1 MNKQFM
7 QILEQ
12 IGPEA
17 MLIIIQT
24 LAQLDEQQLQA
35 LVQELQN
42 MAQGGGQALPQQQMP
57 PEAQRQQA
65 NANMFGSY

>member
-1 MNKQFM
+1 MNEQFM
-7 QILEQ
+7 QILQQ

-24 LAQLDEQQLQA
+24 LARLDEQQLQA

-42 MAQGGGQALPQQQMP
+42 MAQGGGQAPPQQQMS
-57 PEAQRQQA
+57 PEAQQQQA

>member
-1 MNKQFM
+1 MNEQFM

-42 MAQGGGQALPQQQMP
+42 MTQGGGQAPPQQQMS

>member
-1 MNKQFM
+1 MNEQFM

-24 LAQLDEQQLQA
+24 LAQMDEQTLQA
-35 LVQELQN
+35 LVNELTQ
-42 MAQGGGQALPQQQMP
+42 MVQGGGGEMAPEEQQA
-57 PEAQRQQA
+57 AA

>member
-1 MNKQFM
+1 MNEQFM
-7 QILEQ
+7 QILQQ

-24 LAQLDEQQLQA
+24 LARLDEQQLQA

-42 MAQGGGQALPQQQMP
+42 MTQDGGQASPQQQMS
-57 PEAQRQQA
+57 PEAQQQQA
-65 NANMFGSY
+65 NANMFGNY

>member
-1 MNKQFM
+1 MNEQFM

-42 MAQGGGQALPQQQMP
+42 MAQGGGQAPPQQQMP
-57 PEAQRQQA
+57 PEAQQQQA

>member
-1 MNKQFM
+1 MNEQFM
-7 QILEQ
+7 QILQQ

-24 LAQLDEQQLQA
+24 LAKLNEQQLQA

-42 MAQGGGQALPQQQMP
+42 MTQGGGQAPPQQQMS
-57 PEAQRQQA
+57 PEAQQQQA
-65 NANMFGSY
+65 NANMFGSH